1 MSPRPYQ
8 LGRRQ
13 ADIDEGRR
21 RILVAA
27 RALLAESEHYAAF
40 TVDAVA
46 KRADVAR
53 ATVYYQFGSKTGL
66 LEALCDALAERG
78 GMNELASAFTAPD
91 PDDALRLLVTAF
103 ARFWGADRLVMRRL
117 RALAALDPD
126 VAAVIAAR
134 DERRRLALKNLLA
147 RRTDVA
153 DPAHALRVAHML
165 TSFETYDALL
175 RPSQRPADGSA
186 NPSPVDQQ
194 RNPVARTSLIGADYR
209 ERARTVR
216 FAPQSD
222 DVIADSARVVRP
234 ASMRSNS

>member
-21 RILVAA
+21 RILDAA
-27 RALLAESEHYAAF
+27 RDLLAESSHYAEF

-66 LEALCDALAERG
+66 LEALCDSLAEEG
-78 GMNELASAFTAPD
+78 GMSELAGAFTAPH
-91 PDDALRLLVTAF
+91 PDEALRLLVTAF

-126 VAAVIAAR
+126 VATVIAAR
-134 DERRRLALKNLLA
+134 DQRRRLALKTLLH
-147 RRTDVA
+147 RRDDVA
-153 DPAHALRVAHML
+153 DRAHALRVAHML

-175 RPSQRPADGSA
+175 SPHQRPGDAVPTLVELITTVIRMPA
-186 NPSPVDQQ
+186 P
-194 RNPVARTSLIGADYR
+194 AR
-209 ERARTVR
+209 RARSSR
-216 FAPQSD
+216 QS
-222 DVIADSARVVRP
+222 AAE
-234 ASMRSNS
+234 N

>member
-8 LGRRQ
+8 LGQRQ

-21 RILVAA
+21 RILDAA
-27 RALLAESEHYAAF
+27 RTLLSESTHYAAF
-40 TVDAVA
+40 TVEAVA

-66 LEALCDALAERG
+66 LEALCDSLAQRG
-78 GMNELASAFTAPD
+78 GMSELADAFTTPD
-91 PDDALRLLVTAF
+91 PDDALRLLVAAF
-103 ARFWGADRLVMRRL
+103 ARFWDADRTAMRRL

-134 DERRRLALKNLLA
+134 DERRRHALRALLA
-147 RRTDVA
+147 RRTDVT

-175 RPSQRPADGSA
+175 TPHQRPAQAVPTIVELITSTIRQPPA
-186 NPSPVDQQ
+186 T
-194 RNPVARTSLIGADYR
+194 PVARRPRKATA
-209 ERARTVR
+209 
-216 FAPQSD
+216 APK
-222 DVIADSARVVRP
+222 
-234 ASMRSNS
+234 